1 MIGWQRSAGCCDP
14 LTRVMPYSRGV
25 RRACVVMLVLV
36 AAAPAQAGGLAI
48 VGGSPRAIG
57 RAGAGT
63 VSDDGAGALLLNPA
77 ALARR
82 DTTRMQVGVALAEDA
97 TEWLSDDA
105 AAPIARDQAG
115 SQLLPVAA
123 VAGSI
128 AGWTLAAGVM
138 TAGVT
143 ERVLR
148 DPTDVP
154 RPGDQGALFGYRYA
168 GIAGAVRRD
177 TATIA
182 IARRLGDAVALG
194 ASFGLSRIEVR
205 ETRRIWAGFTGITP
219 VGDPSRDV
227 QLALAGTDDVVP
239 SATAGILL
247 APPDQPLELGASV
260 AWTARTIADG
270 DVDATGSTGGT
281 SVRERSPRAQ
291 IAFRHPVA
299 VRAAARYLGEHVVV
313 EVGGDL
319 WLAPESARTA
329 TWMVDGITVVDPST
343 VTVDLTAVP
352 SRISQRTHGALRAA
366 VDVELIPGFLWG
378 TAGYAYTVGGTT
390 ERRLSPT
397 LGALD
402 GHTFALGIEGS
413 SGGFTYTLGWS
424 RTQAI
429 QKRGGED
436 FSLDNPFGAGTAP
449 IAPGR
454 YDGSADQLGVLLDVE
469 L

>member
-1 MIGWQRSAGCCDP
+1 
-14 LTRVMPYSRGV
+14 MPYSRGV

-36 AAAPAQAGGLAI
+36 AAPPAKAGGLAI

-82 DTTRMQVGVALAEDA
+82 DTTRMQVGVALADDT
-97 TEWLSDDA
+97 TEWQPDDPN
-105 AAPIARDQAG
+105 APIARDQAG

-123 VAGSI
+123 VAGSL

-138 TAGVT
+138 TSGVT

-148 DPTDVP
+148 DPLDVP
-154 RPGDQGALFGYRYA
+154 QPGDQGALFGYRYA

-182 IARRLGDAVALG
+182 VARRLGDAVALG
-194 ASFGLSRIEVR
+194 AAFGLSRIEIR
-205 ETRRIWAGFTGITP
+205 ETRRVWTGFAGITP

-227 QLALAGTDDVVP
+227 QLALAGTDEVVP

-260 AWTARTIADG
+260 AWTARTVAEG
-270 DVDATGSTGGT
+270 TVDATGAVGGT
-281 SVRERSPRAQ
+281 TVREQAPHARL
-291 IAFRHPVA
+291 AFRHPVA

-319 WLAPESARTA
+319 WFAPESARST
-329 TWMVDGITVVDPST
+329 TWSIDGITVVDPST
-343 VTVDLTAVP
+343 VTVDLATIP

-366 VDVELIPGFLWG
+366 IDVELIPGFLWG

-397 LGALD
+397 FGALD

-413 SGGFTYTLGWS
+413 TGGFTYTLGWS
-424 RTQAI
+424 RTESLLQ
-429 QKRGGED
+429 RGGED
-436 FSLDNPFGAGTAP
+436 FTLDNPFSAGTAP